1 MRRSWFR
8 IAALFGAIALVAAGC
23 GEESEEAGGGQGGV
37 PTVVFQGFPADP
49 AALPLLAMQEE
60 GFDRDNGFIGEY
72 LAVDPDAATN
82 TFLIGESD
90 IAMEQD
96 GINMTIVQAEG
107 HQAVLFAPG
116 LNMMTGIVVAEDS
129 PYQDPTDLVGEKVGH
144 FGVDSGTTS
153 TIALMLQEIYGLDAF
168 TEYDLREAGP
178 EALPELLKNGEV
190 EAIFD
195 FEPLALRAV
204 LETPGRYLFEPAKA
218 WAEHTGGWSPWLTNL
233 AAREDWLQENEDI
246 AFGIR
251 DAWMQGIQVL
261 VDSNYEILREEP
273 YKSFLEL
280 KSDEELEAFIDY
292 CVDLPCFGTT
302 WTEEDIQG
310 LNDYLALFA
319 EHDILIEETAPEP
332 VAVILEDYFAE

>member
-1 MRRSWFR
+1 MRHSWFR
-8 IAALFGAIALVAAGC
+8 IAALLGAVALIGAAC
-23 GEESEEAGGGQGGV
+23 AGETEEAGGDGGM

-60 GFDRDNGFIGEY
+60 GFDVDNGFRGEY

-116 LNMMTGIVVAEDS
+116 LNMMTGIVVPEDS

-153 TIALMLQEIYGLDAF
+153 TIALMLREIYDLDVF
-168 TEYDLREAGP
+168 EEYDLREAGP

-233 AAREDWLQENEDI
+233 AAREDWLQDNEEI

-251 DAWMQGIQVL
+251 DAWMQGIDVL
-261 VDSNYEILREEP
+261 VESNYEILREEP

-310 LNDYLALFA
+310 LNEYLELFA

-332 VAVILEDYFAE
+332 VAVILEDYFGE

>member
-1 MRRSWFR
+1 MRSSWFKS
-8 IAALFGAIALVAAGC
+8 AALLGVVALIGAACAG
-23 GEESEEAGGGQGGV
+23 EDEDAGGEGGR
-37 PTVVFQGFPADP
+37 PTIVFQGFPADP
-49 AALPLLAMQEE
+49 AALPLLVMQEE
-60 GFDRDNGFIGEY
+60 GFDVENGFVGEY

-96 GINMTIVQAEG
+96 GINMTIVQQEG

-116 LNMMTGIVVAEDS
+116 LNMMTGIVVPEDS
-129 PYQDPTDLVGEKVGH
+129 SYQDPTDLVGEKVGH

-153 TIALMLQEIYGLDAF
+153 TIALMLREIYDLDVF
-168 TEYDLREAGP
+168 SEYDLRETGP
-178 EALPELLKNGEV
+178 EALPELLKSGEV

-246 AFGIR
+246 AIGIR
-251 DAWMQGIQVL
+251 DAWMDGIAVL
-261 VDSNYEILREEP
+261 QESNYEILREEP

-310 LNDYLALFA
+310 LNEYLGLFA
-319 EHDILIEETAPEP
+319 EHDILIEETAEEP
-332 VAVILEDYFAE
+332 VAVILEDYFGR

>member
-1 MRRSWFR
+1 MRSSWFR
-8 IAALFGAIALVAAGC
+8 TAALLGVVALIGAACADEAEETG
-23 GEESEEAGGGQGGV
+23 GEGGR

-49 AALPLLAMQEE
+49 AALPLLVMQEE
-60 GFDRDNGFIGEY
+60 GFDEENGFVGEY

-96 GINMTIVQAEG
+96 GINMTIVQQEG
-107 HQAVLFAPG
+107 HEAVLFAPG
-116 LNMMTGIVVAEDS
+116 LNMMTGIVVPEDS

-153 TIALMLQEIYGLDAF
+153 TIALMVREIYDLDVF
-168 TEYDLREAGP
+168 SEYDLRETGP
-178 EALPELLKNGEV
+178 EALPELLKSGEV

-233 AAREDWLQENEDI
+233 AAREEWLQENEDI

-251 DAWMQGIQVL
+251 DAWMDGIAVL
-261 VDSNYEILREEP
+261 EESNYEILREEP

-310 LNDYLALFA
+310 LNEYLELFA
-319 EHDILIEETAPEP
+319 QHNILIEETAEEP
-332 VAVILEDYFAE
+332 VAVILEDYFGE